1 MLTGNAMQMKST
13 KVSLPVSRTR
23 FQHYS
28 FGIPA
33 FKLSY
38 LLNGYSK
45 QFKLFSM
52 LFPSYPPSPCADMLI
67 RLSELFAGLSP
78 EVSHHIAP
86 PR

>member
-1 MLTGNAMQMKST
+1 MLTRHAMQINPT
-13 KVSLPVSRTR
+13 TSLSPFSKRSLD
-23 FQHYS
+23 YS

-45 QFKLFSM
+45 QFGLCSM
-52 LFPSYPPSPCADMLI
+52 CFPPNPPSPCADMLI
-67 RLSELFAGLSP
+67 RLSGLSAGLSP